1 MITKG
6 TAVDSLR
13 PGIEWVMQGEEV
25 AGITWLTPDV
35 EPLTEAEVA
44 KEMKRLEALAVTTEA
59 NRVADLQAARAFA
72 LSLGFTEA
80 MLAVMYPQL
89 EGA

>member
-44 KEMKRLEALAVTTEA
+44 KERS
-59 NRVADLQAARAFA
+59 D
-72 LSLGFTEA
+72 
-80 MLAVMYPQL
+80 
-89 EGA
+89 